1 MPGPRVRAALKPALL
16 SATACGSRRR
26 PTNSGTADCQAGPFM
41 ALPTPSAKV
50 SSSRLQA
57 VSWPIAASV
66 ARAAAQASIQSW
78 QQIR

>member
-1 MPGPRVRAALKPALL
+1 MPVAML
-16 SATACGSRRR
+16 SNHSIV
-26 PTNSGTADCQAGPFM
+26 PKMIP
-41 ALPTPSAKV
+41 KV
-50 SSSRLQA
+50 SSSRLQE